1 MAQKNLILLGPP
13 GAGKGTQA
21 KVLSE
26 KLGLPHVSTGD
37 MLREAVRE
45 GTELGL
51 KAKAV
56 MDAGQLVSDE
66 LLTGIVKERLSKKD
80 CAGGFILDGYPRNLS
95 QAAILDEILKSL
107 GKEAARAVELE
118 VPDEAIVTRLS
129 QRRSCPKCGAVYN
142 LATNPPAKEGL
153 CDKCGTAL
161 VQRDDDKESVIRQR
175 LLVYH
180 EKTAPLSDH
189 FRKQGRLLAVDGSKK
204 PEAVLADLMK
214 AVG

>member
-1 MAQKNLILLGPP
+1 VARKNLILLGPP

-26 KLGLPHVSTGD
+26 KLGLPHISTGD

-45 GTELGL
+45 GTALGL

-66 LLTGIVKERLSKKD
+66 LLTGIIKERLSKQD
-80 CAGGFILDGYPRNLS
+80 CASGFILDGYPRNLP
-95 QAAILDEILKSL
+95 QAGILDKILKDQ
-107 GKEAARAVELE
+107 GKYAARAIELV
-118 VPDEAIVTRLS
+118 VPDEAIVARLR
-129 QRRSCPKCGAVYN
+129 QRRSCPKCRAVYN
-142 LATNPPAKEGL
+142 LATNPSAKEGL
-153 CDKCGTAL
+153 CDKCGAAL
-161 VQRDDDKESVIRQR
+161 VQRDDDKEPVIRQR

-180 EKTAPLSDH
+180 EKTAPLSEF
-189 FRKQGRLLAVDGSKK
+189 FRKQGRLVSVDGGKT
-204 PEAVLADLMK
+204 PEGVLADLMK

>member
-66 LLTGIVKERLSKKD
+66 LLTGIVKERLAKKD
-80 CAGGFILDGYPRNLS
+80 CSGGFILDGYPRNLS
-95 QAAILDEILKSL
+95 QAGILDGILKEL
-107 GKEAARAVELE
+107 GKDAARAIELE
-118 VPDEAIVTRLS
+118 VPDEALVTRLS

-142 LATNPPAKEGL
+142 LSTNPPAKQGT
-153 CDKCGTAL
+153 CDKCGAAL
-161 VQRDDDKESVIRQR
+161 VQRDDEKESVIRQR

-180 EKTAPLSDH
+180 EKTAPLSSH
-189 FRKQGRLLAVDGSKK
+189 FRKQGRLLTVDGGKK